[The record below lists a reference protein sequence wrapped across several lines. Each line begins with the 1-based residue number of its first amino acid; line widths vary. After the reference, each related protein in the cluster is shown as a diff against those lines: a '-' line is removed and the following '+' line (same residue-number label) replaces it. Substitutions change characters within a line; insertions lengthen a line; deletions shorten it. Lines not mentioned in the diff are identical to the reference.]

1 MLITKQCQIAPKS
14 SRTSTLG
21 LGISG
26 AYSSLPCY
34 FTCRCMWHFQEI
46 APLFL
51 CLLDSIHCAWGTF
64 CSNQSLVNCHLP
76 INCCFISL
84 SLDSTLVLCI
94 STFTRLL
101 QLDAII
107 FIDLKKICDLS
118 KFKYF
123 WSELNLVPNRR
134 SEFSMGLISHVHIHA
149 SIILSSLI
157 TNFDHSCV

>member
-14 SRTSTLG
+14 SRTSTIG

-26 AYSSLPCY
+26 ACSSLPCY

-107 FIDLKKICDLS
+107 FIDLKKSVTC
-118 KFKYF
+118 
-123 WSELNLVPNRR
+123 LNSNTFDPNSILFRTVVSNFR
-134 SEFSMGLISHVHIHA
+134 WVFISHVHIHA